1 MSQPNPLLD
10 ILLDAY
16 QKGEKDGIEL
26 KDLVKDIEQH
36 LRILIESP
44 GK

>member
-1 MSQPNPLLD
+1 MSKPNPLLD

-16 QKGEKDGIEL
+16 NKGEKDGTEL
-26 KDLVKDIEQH
+26 KDLMNDIEQH